1 MGKKSKGHKKQAKS
15 NKPLEIPSSF
25 DAVLPSSLV
34 PAAAPGCY
42 CWHGGRGSDWLLG
55 KPEKF
60 NRADFGLRA
69 GDHVPDLSIDPE
81 DNLLTVINATAAPRV
96 FHVTV
101 EHPVFGLRGQ
111 PLEMGTSRD
120 EAGTETPC
128 VAFALLVPPATM
140 LDVCT
145 LDLAGA
151 PSESVKVSSDIL
163 DWQPHPAP
171 DEMSSAC
178 AWSTFPLVGGPFLCS
193 QGCGGGLTHFSH
205 ASTWHALDFACPR
218 GTPVVAVGRGVVA
231 EVRQGCTAGGCHVQ
245 HLFSWNS
252 ITLHLD
258 ANQETPRPGTA
269 AAASGETEGGAGSS
283 SRGRGV
289 ADAASGPAEEAAGL
303 PDFFARGGYVPP
315 GAESLFGEL
324 GGLERDEGGDEW
336 EDEADDGSVQAV
348 NQDAAKPPAADA
360 APLAT
365 PPSSFKFGFQFDSAL
380 PAELPPP
387 PPGLNIVVV
396 EYVHIAAG
404 SARVGVGD
412 RVEAGQVL
420 CLSGDVGFCPSPHL
434 HIEAH
439 TSAEPGAASIP
450 MGWRDSRGIYFPA
463 AGLFYP
469 RAVPCSN

>member
-1 MGKKSKGHKKQAKS
+1 MGKKPKGHKKQTK
-15 NKPLEIPSSF
+15 SSF
-25 DAVLPSSLV
+25 DAVQPSSLV
-34 PAAAPGCY
+34 LTAAPGCY
-42 CWHGGRGSDWLLG
+42 CWHGGRESDWLLG

-60 NRADFGLRA
+60 NRSDFGLRA

-81 DNLLTVINATAAPRV
+81 DNLLTVINATAVPRV

-101 EHPVFGLRGQ
+101 EHPVFGFRGQ
-111 PLEMGTSRD
+111 PLEMGRSRD
-120 EAGTETPC
+120 ESGAETPC

-151 PSESVKVSSDIL
+151 PSETVKVSSDIL

-171 DEMSSAC
+171 DEMSTAC
-178 AWSTFPLVGGPFLCS
+178 VWSTFPLAGGPFLCS

-205 ASTWHALDFACPR
+205 ASTWHALDFACPV

-231 EVRQGCTAGGCHVQ
+231 EVRQGCTVGGCHVQ

-258 ANQETPRPGTA
+258 ADQAPRPLGTA
-269 AAASGETEGGAGSS
+269 SSVGGSGETEGGVAASS
-283 SRGRGV
+283 SRGREGGG
-289 ADAASGPAEEAAGL
+289 AASSHPGEDALGL
-303 PDFFARGGYVPP
+303 PAFFARGGYVPP
-315 GAESLFGEL
+315 GVESLFGEL
-324 GGLERDEGGDEW
+324 GGLEKGEGDDEW
-336 EDEADDGSVQAV
+336 KDEADEAEEQAV
-348 NQDAAKPPAADA
+348 KEEAAKPPAADA
-360 APLAT
+360 APVP
-365 PPSSFKFGFQFDSAL
+365 PPSSFKFGFQFDS

-387 PPGLNIVVV
+387 PPGLNVVVV

-404 SARVGVGD
+404 SAAVRVGD

-420 CLSGDVGFCPSPHL
+420 CVSGDVGFCPAPHL

-439 TSAEPGAASIP
+439 ASAEPGAASIP
-450 MGWRDSRGIYFPA
+450 MGWRDSRGVYFPA
-463 AGLFYP
+463 AGSAYP
-469 RAVPCSN
+469 RAAPCSN